1 MTASDFT
8 SLCGKFLIAMPG
20 MGDERFEKSVVFVCA
35 HSEEGAMGFIVNQSL
50 DNPTISDFF
59 RQLEIIEEAEM
70 IKVPEQILGD
80 TLHVGGPVEPGRG
93 FVLHSG
99 EYDSKSTLEVASDIC
114 LTATLEILRAIA
126 TGNGP
131 ENCLIA
137 LGYAGWSAGQLEDE
151 ISSNGWLLAEA
162 DSKIIFGSQNE
173 AKYNQVLAALGIDPI
188 LLSSQSGHA

>member
-1 MTASDFT
+1 
-8 SLCGKFLIAMPG
+8 
-20 MGDERFEKSVVFVCA
+20 
-35 HSEEGAMGFIVNQSL
+35 MGFIVNQSL
-50 DNPTISDFF
+50 DNPTIPDFF
-59 RQLEIIEEAEM
+59 QQLEIIEESEL
-70 IKVPEQILGD
+70 IKVPDHIVGD

-93 FVLHSG
+93 FVLHTR
-99 EYDSKSTLEVASDIC
+99 EYDSKSTLEVSSDVF

-131 ENCLIA
+131 ENILIA

-162 DSKIIFGSQNE
+162 DSEIIFQCDNND
-173 AKYNQVLAALGIDPI
+173 KYEKVLSALGIDPI